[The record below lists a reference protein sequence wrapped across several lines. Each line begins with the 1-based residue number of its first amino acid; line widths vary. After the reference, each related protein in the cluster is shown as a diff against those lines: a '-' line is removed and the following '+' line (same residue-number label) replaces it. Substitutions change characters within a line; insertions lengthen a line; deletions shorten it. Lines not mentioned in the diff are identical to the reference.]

1 MKNLITALPL
11 RIIAGLFIIG
21 IPACK
26 IDPILDPN
34 NPSLDGIET
43 NATKSELQN
52 LASGIESL
60 MRNNLAVYI
69 DNVSIIGREY
79 YRFSSSD
86 PRFTSDLLGKGNAV
100 IDNNTFYLTNTW
112 ATRYRV
118 VRTTNTLLET
128 IKNTKADISPQ
139 EKNAAN
145 GFAKTIQAYQLLLN
159 LNLLYSNGIRI
170 DVKDPDNLGP
180 FLSYAASLEQIQ
192 AILDDGANELSSG
205 GTTFP
210 FALSPGF
217 IGFDTPSNFRKFNKA
232 LAARVAVYRG
242 RFADAL
248 NYLSESFLDLNSNDF
263 QKGVYHV
270 YSTGGTD
277 QLNDIY
283 LPPNST
289 GNIRVAH
296 NSFVTGTSNTDK
308 RLSKVLKRSSS
319 ITSDGLTGDYDVM
332 VYKSNI
338 DPIPII
344 RNEELILIYAEAK
357 ARTGVPV
364 DAIDAI
370 NKIRIANGLTAYTG
384 SSTETDLINEVLDQ
398 RRYSLYG
405 EGHRWIDLRR
415 YNKLGILPIDRPGDD
430 VWIEFPRPMTEVQ

>member
-1 MKNLITALPL
+1 MKNLITALPI
-11 RIIAGLFIIG
+11 RIIVGLFILG

-26 IDPILDPN
+26 IDPIIDPN
-34 NPSLDGIET
+34 NPSLDGIQS

-60 MRNNLAVYI
+60 MRNDVATYI

-100 IDNNTFYLTNTW
+100 LDNNTFYLTNTW

-118 VRTTNTLLET
+118 VRITNTLLET
-128 IKNTKADISPQ
+128 IKNTKANISTQ

-180 FLSYAASLEQIQ
+180 FLSYAVSLEQIQ
-192 AILDDGANELSSG
+192 AILDDAANELSNG
-205 GTTFP
+205 GTSFP
-210 FALSPGF
+210 FALSFGF
-217 IGFDTPSNFRKFNKA
+217 VGFDTPSNFRKFNKA

-242 RFADAL
+242 RFSDAL
-248 NYLSESFLDLNSNDF
+248 GYLSESFLDLTSNDF
-263 QKGVYHV
+263 EKGVYHV

-277 QLNDIY
+277 QLNDLY

-308 RLSKVLKRSSS
+308 RLSKVSKRSSS

-332 VYKSNI
+332 VYKSNTA
-338 DPIPII
+338 PIPII

-357 ARTGVPV
+357 TRTGLVV

-370 NKIRIANGLTAYTG
+370 NKIRIANGLTAYAG
-384 SSTETDLINEVLDQ
+384 ASTEADLINEILDQ

-415 YNKLGILPIDRPGDD
+415 YSKLGILPIDRPGDD
-430 VWIEFPRPMTEVQ
+430 IWIEFPRPMTEAQ

>member
-1 MKNLITALPL
+1 MKNLITALPI
-11 RIIAGLFIIG
+11 RIIIGLFTLG

-26 IDPILDPN
+26 IDPIIDPN
-34 NPSLDGIET
+34 NPSLDGIQS

-60 MRNNLAVYI
+60 MRNDVATYI

-100 IDNNTFYLTNTW
+100 LDNNTFYLTNTW

-118 VRTTNTLLET
+118 VRITNTLLET
-128 IKNTKADISPQ
+128 IKNTKANISTQ

-180 FLSYAASLEQIQ
+180 FLSYAVSLEQIQ
-192 AILDDGANELSSG
+192 AILDDAANELSNG
-205 GTTFP
+205 GTSFP
-210 FALSPGF
+210 FALSFGF
-217 IGFDTPSNFRKFNKA
+217 VGFDTPSNFRKFNKA

-242 RFADAL
+242 RFSDAL
-248 NYLSESFLDLNSNDF
+248 SYLSESFLDLTSNDF
-263 QKGVYHV
+263 EKGVYHV

-308 RLSKVLKRSSS
+308 RLSKVSKRSSS

-332 VYKSNI
+332 VYKSNTA
-338 DPIPII
+338 PIPII

-357 ARTGVPV
+357 TRTGLVV

-370 NKIRIANGLTAYTG
+370 NKIRIANGLTAYAG
-384 SSTETDLINEVLDQ
+384 ASTEADLINEILDQ

-415 YNKLGILPIDRPGDD
+415 YSKLGILPIDRPGDD
-430 VWIEFPRPMTEVQ
+430 VWIEFPRPMTEAQ

>member
-1 MKNLITALPL
+1 MKNLITTLPL
-11 RIIAGLFIIG
+11 KIIVGLFIIG

-26 IDPILDPN
+26 IEPILDPN
-34 NPSLDGIET
+34 NPSLDGIQ
-43 NATKSELQN
+43 NNGTKSELQN

-60 MRNNLAVYI
+60 MRNDIATYT
-69 DNVSIIGREY
+69 DDVSIIGREY
-79 YRFSSSD
+79 YRFSTSD

-118 VRTTNTLLET
+118 VRVTNTLLET
-128 IKNTKADISPQ
+128 IKNTKADISTQ
-139 EKNAAN
+139 ERNAAN

-159 LNLLYSNGIRI
+159 LNLLYNNGIRT
-170 DVKDPDNLGP
+170 DVKDPDKLGP
-180 FLSYAASLEQIQ
+180 FLSYTASLEQIQ
-192 AILDDGANELSSG
+192 AILDDGANDLSNG
-205 GTTFP
+205 GTNFP
-210 FALSPGF
+210 FALSFGF
-217 IGFDTPSNFRKFNKA
+217 VGFDTPSNFKKFNKA
-232 LAARVAVYRG
+232 LAARVAIYREK
-242 RFADAL
+242 FSDAL
-248 NYLSESFLDLNSNDF
+248 NYLSESFLDLNSTDF
-263 QKGVYHV
+263 EKGVYHV

-277 QLNDIY
+277 QLNDLY

-308 RLSKVLKRSSS
+308 RLSKVLKRSSPA
-319 ITSDGLTGDYDVM
+319 TSDGLTGDYDMM

-338 DPIPII
+338 APIAII
-344 RNEELILIYAEAK
+344 RNEELVLIYAEAK
-357 ARTGVPV
+357 TRTGALV

-370 NKIRIANGLTAYTG
+370 NKIRITNGLTAYAG
-384 SSTETDLINEVLDQ
+384 ASTETDLINEILDQ
-398 RRYSLYG
+398 RRYSLLG

-430 VWIEFPRPMTEVQ
+430 VWIEFPRPMTETE

>member
-1 MKNLITALPL
+1 MKNLINALPL
-11 RIIAGLFIIG
+11 RMIVGLFIIG

-26 IDPILDPN
+26 IDPMLDPN
-34 NPSLDGIET
+34 NPSLDGIQS

-60 MRNNLAVYI
+60 MRTDVATYM

-86 PRFTSDLLGKGNAV
+86 PRFTSDLLGKGSAV
-100 IDNNTFYLTNTW
+100 LDNNTFYLTNTW
-112 ATRYRV
+112 TTRYRV
-118 VRTTNTLLET
+118 VRITNTLLET
-128 IKNTKADISPQ
+128 IKNTKADISTQ

-159 LNLLYSNGIRI
+159 LNLLYNNGIRV

-180 FLSYAASLEQIQ
+180 FLSYTVSLEQIQ
-192 AILDDGANELSSG
+192 AILDNAANELSNG
-205 GTTFP
+205 GTNFP
-210 FALSPGF
+210 FALSLGF
-217 IGFDTPSNFRKFNKA
+217 VGFDTPSNFRKFNKA
-232 LAARVAVYRG
+232 LAARVAVYRS
-242 RFADAL
+242 RFSDAL
-248 NYLSESFLDLNSNDF
+248 NYLSESFLDLTSNDF
-263 QKGVYHV
+263 EKGVYHV

-277 QLNDIY
+277 QLNDLY

-319 ITSDGLTGDYDVM
+319 ITSDGLTGDYDMM
-332 VYKSNI
+332 VYKLNTA
-338 DPIPII
+338 PIPII

-357 ARTGVPV
+357 TRTGVLV

-370 NKIRIANGLTAYTG
+370 NKIRIANGLTAYG
-384 SSTETDLINEVLDQ
+384 GASTEADLINEVLDQ
-398 RRYSLYG
+398 RRYSLFG

-415 YNKLGILPIDRPGDD
+415 YNKLGTLPIDRPGDD
-430 VWIEFPRPMTEVQ
+430 VWVEFPIPMTEAQ

>member
-1 MKNLITALPL
+1 MKNLINILPL
-11 RIIAGLFIIG
+11 RIMVGLFIIG
-21 IPACK
+21 VPACK
-26 IDPILDPN
+26 IEPMLDPN
-34 NPSLDGIET
+34 NPSQDGIQS

-60 MRNNLAVYI
+60 MRGNVATYI

-100 IDNNTFYLTNTW
+100 LDNNTFYLTNTW

-118 VRTTNTLLET
+118 IRTTNTLLEAT
-128 IKNTKADISPQ
+128 KNTKANISTQ
-139 EKNAAN
+139 EKNAID

-159 LNLLYSNGIRI
+159 LNLLYNNGIRI
-170 DVKDPDNLGP
+170 DVKDPDKLGP
-180 FLSYAASLEQIQ
+180 FLSYDVSLEQIQ
-192 AILDDGANELSSG
+192 AILDDAANQLSNG
-205 GTTFP
+205 GTSFP
-210 FALSPGF
+210 FALSLGF
-217 IGFDTPSNFRKFNKA
+217 VGFDTPSNFRKFNKA

-242 RFADAL
+242 RFSDAL
-248 NYLSESFLDLNSNDF
+248 NYLSESFLDLNSTDF
-263 QKGVYHV
+263 EKGVYHV

-277 QLNDIY
+277 QLNDLY

-296 NSFVTGTSNTDK
+296 NSFVTGTSITDK

-319 ITSDGLTGDYDVM
+319 ITSDGLTGDYDMM
-332 VYKSNI
+332 VYKSNTA
-338 DPIPII
+338 PIPII

-357 ARTGVPV
+357 TRTGLLV

-370 NKIRIANGLTAYTG
+370 NKIRVANGLTIYAG
-384 SSTETDLINEVLDQ
+384 ASTEADLINEILDQ
-398 RRYSLYG
+398 RRYSLFG

>member
-1 MKNLITALPL
+1 MKNLINTLLL
-11 RIIAGLFIIG
+11 RIIVGLFIIG

-26 IDPILDPN
+26 IDPIIDPN
-34 NPSLDGIET
+34 NPSLDGIQS
-43 NATKSELQN
+43 NSTKSELQN

-60 MRNNLAVYI
+60 MRNDVATYI

-79 YRFSSSD
+79 YRFSTSD
-86 PRFTSDLLGKGNAV
+86 PRFTSDLLGKGSAV
-100 IDNNTFYLTNTW
+100 LDNNTFYLTNTW
-112 ATRYRV
+112 TTRYRV
-118 VRTTNTLLET
+118 VRTTNILLET

-159 LNLLYSNGIRI
+159 LNLLYNNGIRI

-180 FLSYAASLEQIQ
+180 FLSYTASLEQIQ
-192 AILDDGANELSSG
+192 GILDDAANELSNG
-205 GTTFP
+205 GTNFP
-210 FALSPGF
+210 FALSFGF
-217 IGFDTPSNFRKFNKA
+217 VGFDTPSNFRKFNKA

-242 RFADAL
+242 RFPDAL

-263 QKGVYHV
+263 EKGVYHV

-289 GNIRVAH
+289 GNMRVAH
-296 NSFVTGTSNTDK
+296 NSFVTGTSSTDK

-332 VYKSNI
+332 VYKTNTA
-338 DPIPII
+338 PIAII

-357 ARTGVPV
+357 TRTGVLV

-370 NKIRIANGLTAYTG
+370 NKIRIANGLTAYAG
-384 SSTETDLINEVLDQ
+384 ASTEADLINEVLDQ
-398 RRYSLYG
+398 RRYSLFG

-430 VWIEFPRPMTEVQ
+430 VWIEFPCPMTEAQ